1 MNMRTGMA
9 AVAALLL
16 SVDGVRAQ
24 QDSAAQVQRAE
35 SQEARGELA
44 EALAE
49 AREEAAETTAEFREE
64 IAEQEQERCEERC
77 RQAGGAFQI
86 QALFLDDRFLDYV
99 KKYSSDEERPHLS
112 LNDRM
117 VLMIGGMT
125 HATYPGDIRVGAGG
139 YAGYKVYRSSAYD
152 VSSVD
157 SVTGDT
163 TTHTV
168 ATTLRV
174 IPALLGGVFE
184 KNFQLGPVGIFGGT
198 LLGGGVF
205 VLVRQVSPAGDIFVD
220 VDDEYDGSFDG
231 GVSVAVAPCL
241 VGDLHAGVTVRVA
254 PGLHLGVEFMTLF
267 TYAPEGF
274 ATGAAASDLFT
285 ASPSARLRLQFG
297 RSAG

>member
-1 MNMRTGMA
+1 MLWAGA
-9 AVAALLL
+9 
-16 SVDGVRAQ
+16 GVRAQ
-24 QDSAAQVQRAE
+24 QDSAAQVQTAE

-44 EALAE
+44 EAVAE
-49 AREEAAETTAEFREE
+49 AREEAAESTSEFREE
-64 IAEQEQERCEERC
+64 IAEQEQERCEERG

-99 KKYSSDEERPHLS
+99 KKYSSDAERPHLS
-112 LNDRM
+112 PNARM

-125 HATYPGDIRVGAGG
+125 YAAYPGDIRVGAGG

-157 SVTGDT
+157 SSTGDT
-163 TTHTV
+163 VTHTV

-184 KNFQLGPVGIFGGT
+184 KNFQLGPVGIFGGA

-205 VLVRQVSPAGDIFVD
+205 VVIRQVSPTGDIFVD
-220 VDDEYDGSFDG
+220 VDDEYDGSFDDD
-231 GVSVAVAPCL
+231 VSAAVAPCL
-241 VGDLHAGVTVRVA
+241 VGDLHTGITIRLA
-254 PGLHLGVEFMTLF
+254 PGFHLGVEFMTLF

-274 ATGAAASDLFT
+274 ATGAAVSDLFT
-285 ASPSARLRLQFG
+285 ISPSARLRLQFG
-297 RSAG
+297 KSTG